1 MSSADSLILHKLL
14 LSIHH
19 NDFIIQRGLIMI
31 KVKLADVVVQVHIRD
46 EYSWQRVLYCPWVNC
61 KYYNDAKFMLQN
73 KKRSNR

>member
-1 MSSADSLILHKLL
+1 
-14 LSIHH
+14 
-19 NDFIIQRGLIMI
+19 MI